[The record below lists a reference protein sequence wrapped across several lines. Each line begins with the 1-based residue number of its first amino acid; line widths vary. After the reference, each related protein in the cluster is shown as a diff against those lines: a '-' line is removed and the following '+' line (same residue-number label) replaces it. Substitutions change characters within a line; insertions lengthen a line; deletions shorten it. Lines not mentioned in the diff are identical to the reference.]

1 MAEITC
7 SRCGE
12 TKEAVQNTAFYRGE
26 IREKLRAHACQD
38 CWGDWIKMQ
47 IMLINEY
54 RLNLTDPATDDFL
67 NKQIL
72 AFFKLDEESD
82 VAKVDFVPPAE

>member
-7 SRCGE
+7 SRCGQK
-12 TKEAVQNTAFYRGE
+12 KEAVQNTAFYRGE
-26 IREKLRAHACQD
+26 IREKLLAHVCQD

-54 RLNLTDPATDDFL
+54 RLNLMDPNTDEFL

-72 AFFKLDEESD
+72 TFFKLDESGEM
-82 VAKVDFVPPAE
+82 ANVDFVPPAQ

>member
-7 SRCGE
+7 SRCGQK
-12 TKEAVQNTAFYRGE
+12 KEAVQNTAFYRGE

-54 RLNLTDPATDDFL
+54 RLNLMDPQTDEFL

-72 AFFKLDEESD
+72 TFFKLDESGEM
-82 VAKVDFVPPAE
+82 ARVDFVPPSQ

>member
-7 SRCGE
+7 SRCGQ

-54 RLNLTDPATDDFL
+54 RLNLMDPQTDEFL

-72 AFFKLDEESD
+72 TFFKLDESGEMASI
-82 VAKVDFVPPAE
+82 DFVPPVQ